1 MVIIAWFH
9 VARLLVKPGAPGFLK
24 LLLSGKLVCV
34 YVCVCLSVCLC
45 PSQAIKN
52 HSYEMK
58 SE

>member
-34 YVCVCLSVCLC
+34 YVCVCLSVCLSVR
-45 PSQAIKN
+45 PRLLKTI
-52 HSYEMK
+52 HMK
-58 SE
+58 